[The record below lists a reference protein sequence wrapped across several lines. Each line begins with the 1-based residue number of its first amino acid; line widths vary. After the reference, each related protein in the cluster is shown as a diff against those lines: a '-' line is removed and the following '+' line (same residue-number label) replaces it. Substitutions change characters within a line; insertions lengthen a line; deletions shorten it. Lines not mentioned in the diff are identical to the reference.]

1 MHAKRMRAKLLQLD
15 PLRPRKRTGMTGSLS
30 RQPQL
35 SANSAITVLLN
46 ARAGDTNAAAFR
58 KEVTDALAEAGASF
72 RVMEMT
78 PGNDFLAAARQAVLD
93 AKDHDGIV
101 VAAGGDGTINTV
113 AALCCEHDVKM
124 GIIPAGTFN
133 YFARDLSIPTD
144 AAEAARN
151 LVEGRIERVS
161 VGYINDRIF
170 LNNASFGL
178 YSKLIRHRE
187 EVKSRFGRFRIVAVL
202 AALVSLF
209 RGQKPFSIAMHVGKE
224 KLVRRTCM
232 VFVTNNLMQ
241 LSHLD
246 KEVAQQTPEDGMAV
260 FVMRPVTRLDIC
272 RLILRGVMRN
282 LASDSQLETFCTDSF
297 EVETRRSGID
307 AVVDGEIVR
316 CRTPLSFRTVR
327 GALQVVVPARTSA

>member
-1 MHAKRMRAKLLQLD
+1 
-15 PLRPRKRTGMTGSLS
+15 MTGSFS
-30 RQPQL
+30 RQPRI
-35 SANSAITVLLN
+35 SENPAITVLLN

-58 KEVTDALAEAGASF
+58 KEVTEALTSAGASF
-72 RVMEMT
+72 KVMEMT
-78 PGNDFLAAARQAVLD
+78 PGSKFLEAARQSVLQ
-93 AKDHDGIV
+93 AKTDDGLI

-133 YFARDLSIPTD
+133 YFARDLSIPTNAAD
-144 AAEAARN
+144 AARV
-151 LVEGRIERVS
+151 LVEGKIERVS

-178 YSKLIRHRE
+178 YSKLIQHRE
-187 EVKSRFGRFRIVAVL
+187 EVKSRFGRFRIVAVF

-209 RGQKPFSIAMHVGKE
+209 RGQKPFAIALHVGKE
-224 KLVRRTCM
+224 TLLRRTCM

-246 KEVAQQTPEDGMAV
+246 KDVAEQTPEDGMAV
-260 FVMRPVTRLDIC
+260 FVMRPTTRLDMC

-282 LASDSQLETFCTDSF
+282 LASDSHLETFCTDRF
-297 EVETRRSGID
+297 DVESRRSGID
-307 AVVDGEIVR
+307 VVVDGEIVR
-316 CRTPLSFRTVR
+316 CRTPLSFRVAR
-327 GALQVVVPARTSA
+327 RALQVVVPARDDA